1 MFKGAA
7 LFLLL
12 LCTASVFAF
21 PFPQGQVLRRL
32 APQLRDPVH
41 GETNA
46 KRLARGLPLLPPARR
61 WNAEASRTETAKR
74 AQGSDTYHW
83 HGKIQVNATN
93 NGNLVGYLELGTN
106 WYIVGTESDAD
117 TFSAAFHAYGISH
130 SVSFQSDLKTL
141 SAHPYLAG
149 LIDRGVALGKG
160 KASYAFLGS
169 SVQTG
174 SNDPPQSG
182 GAVSVTGKNYETAFW
197 DYDPTT
203 QIITPN
209 WVDIDN
215 HTLTLSVVCEKWYG
229 DKKIYLTTDA
239 QGVMIANRYS
249 QNVTLSV
256 V

>member
-12 LCTASVFAF
+12 LCTASVFTF
-21 PFPQGQVLRRL
+21 PFPQRQVLRRL

-46 KRLARGLPLLPPARR
+46 KRLERGLPLLPPARR

-106 WYIVGTESDAD
+106 WYMVGLESNAD
-117 TFSAAFHAYGISH
+117 TFSAAFHRYGISH
-130 SVSFQSDLKTL
+130 SVSFQSDSKTL

-149 LIDRGVALGKG
+149 LIDRGVALGGG
-160 KASYAFLGS
+160 KASSAFLGS
-169 SVQTG
+169 SVQTQ
-174 SNDPPQSG
+174 SNDPPQSD
-182 GAVSVTGKNYETAFW
+182 GAVSVPGQYYETAFW

-203 QIITPN
+203 QNLTPK
-209 WVDIDN
+209 WVDVDN
-215 HTLTLSVVCEKWYG
+215 RIHTLGGKGPLYPHCT
-229 DKKIYLTTDA
+229 
-239 QGVMIANRYS
+239 
-249 QNVTLSV
+249 VTLT
-256 V
+256 